1 MNEVILDVR
10 NMSVAL
16 GPHFAV
22 KDVSYQIK
30 PGEIL
35 GVVGE
40 SGCGKSLTSLAIMGL
55 LDKSLTL
62 SGDIRFGG
70 RNLVGLGEKQY
81 QHIRGEGIGMIFQE
95 PMTALNP
102 VMKVG
107 DQIAEMF
114 IIHENSSP
122 KEARDRA
129 IEMLKQ
135 VHIPYPEKR
144 ANAYPHELSG
154 GMRQRVMIAMALA
167 CKPKVL
173 IADEPT
179 TALDVTVQ
187 AQVLDLLEEL
197 RETTGTAIQF
207 ISHSL
212 GVVSQ
217 ISDRVMVMYAGRVV
231 EIADVNE
238 IFDNPQHP
246 YTQALLDTIP
256 RVGVDV
262 DRLPA
267 IPGSV
272 PPLDQRSEDYS
283 FRDRCP
289 ELYDSYLQKAEK
301 RNHQRQATK
310 AAQSDSAL
318 QQPMFRQQGGAT

>member
-1 MNEVILDVR
+1 
-10 NMSVAL
+10 
-16 GPHFAV
+16 
-22 KDVSYQIK
+22 
-30 PGEIL
+30 
-35 GVVGE
+35 
-40 SGCGKSLTSLAIMGL
+40 MGL
-55 LDKSLTL
+55 LDKKLKL
-62 SGDIRFGG
+62 SGEILFEGE
-70 RNLVGLGEKQY
+70 NLVGMPEKRY
-81 QHIRGEGIGMIFQE
+81 QQIRGEGIGMIFQE

-102 VMKVG
+102 VVTVG
-107 DQIAEMF
+107 EQVAEMF
-114 IIHENSSP
+114 IIHEGASKP
-122 KEARDRA
+122 EAMNRA

-144 ANAYPHELSG
+144 AKAFPHELSG

-167 CKPKVL
+167 CKPRVL

-217 ISDRVMVMYAGRVV
+217 ISDRVMVMYAGQVV
-231 EIADVNE
+231 ELADVNE

-256 RVGVDV
+256 RVGVNV

-272 PPLDQRSEDYS
+272 PPLDQRGDNYT

-289 ELYDSYLQKAEK
+289 ELFDHYVDVAK
-301 RNHQRQATK
+301 QRQLSK
-310 AAQSDSAL
+310 
-318 QQPMFRQQGGAT
+318 GGVS